1 MSATDRPALRS
12 VVVHLHL
19 YQPPRE
25 DPWLGEIEREPEAAP
40 DHDWTAR
47 VERTSYRALAAARVL
62 DPEGRVRRVVDT
74 FALASFDA
82 APSLLAW
89 MADQAPATYAALIAA
104 DRASRARL
112 GHGNALAHPYDHAIL
127 PLLSRRDKA
136 TEVRWG
142 IADFRRR
149 FAREPD
155 GMWCP
160 ETAVDDE
167 TLDVLAEHG
176 IRFTIVAPHQL
187 TALPPDGR
195 PGRYRTANGRE
206 IALLAYDD
214 ALARAVAFGP
224 LLRDGRTWAQRMAG
238 EAPAVDADAAGAAER
253 VTCVATAAETYGH
266 HHPFG
271 EMALAAML
279 EAAGAEP
286 HVQVE
291 NVASLLARRPA
302 THDVAIVGPSS
313 WSCPHG
319 VERWRRD
326 CGCHADATTSQAW
339 RAPLRAAVTALQAT
353 LDERFARDG
362 AQLFGARG
370 LDPWAVR
377 DGYLADGVGAVPET
391 HDPVWARELLEMA
404 RESLRLHSSGAWFG
418 DVVDRPEVRLML
430 RRAARAL
437 ALGGP
442 HGPAIERAFLQALD
456 AIPLDGAGAAAAA
469 AGDTVGEL
477 YVRHARPSLPAAVRV
492 AAGWAAVRAVGLAGE
507 AAVPDAWRV
516 APTGDADPAAG
527 ESHVV
532 VYDRRLGAPAQLAV
546 RVDVPGPAGSP
557 AGAREPSDSGVSAG
571 APFRMADVDPRAITI
586 LVRPEGG
593 HALEVRGIPS
603 GLAIAVKLTDVPE
616 RARRAVELALR
627 RAVVNRLLDPD
638 ERALLA
644 AGEAT
649 LAELVEAA
657 LVRAVQR
664 LALDAS
670 PAAQARVHGLAD
682 LAESTGGVPAD
693 AQTML
698 ARVRGVVGLEVRER
712 LAPVAWRLGFST
724 RAWLGDA
731 GQVG

>member
-1 MSATDRPALRS
+1 MRS
-12 VVVHLHL
+12 IVVHLHL

-62 DPEGRVRRVVDT
+62 DGEGRVRRVVET
-74 FALASFDA
+74 FAQASFDA
-82 APSLLAW
+82 APTLLAW
-89 MADQAPATYAALIAA
+89 MADQAPATYAALVAA

-112 GHGNALAHPYDHAIL
+112 GFGNALAHPYDHAIL
-127 PLLSRRDKA
+127 PLLSRRDKV

-149 FAREPD
+149 FGRDPD

-176 IRFTIVAPHQL
+176 MRFTIVAPHQL
-187 TALPPDGR
+187 TTLPPDGR
-195 PGRYRTANGRE
+195 PGRYRTAGGRE
-206 IALLAYDD
+206 IALMAYDD

-224 LLRDGRTWAQRMAG
+224 LLRDGRAWARRMAG
-238 EAPAVDADAAGAAER
+238 DETADATGAGENAGGVAS
-253 VTCVATAAETYGH
+253 VATVAETYGH

-279 EAAGAEP
+279 EAAAARP

-291 NVASLLARRPA
+291 NFASLLARWPA
-302 THDVAIVGPSS
+302 AHDVALVGPSS

-326 CGCHADATTSQAW
+326 CGCHADASTSQRW
-339 RAPLRAAVTALQAT
+339 RAPLRAAVTALQHA
-353 LDERFARDG
+353 LDQRFAHDG
-362 AQLFGARG
+362 AALFGERG
-370 LDPWAVR
+370 LDPWTVR
-377 DGYLADGVGAVPET
+377 DAYLADGVGAVPET
-391 HDPVWARELLEMA
+391 RDPVWARELLEMA
-404 RESLRLHSSGAWFG
+404 RESLRLNTSGAWFG
-418 DVVDRPEVRLML
+418 DLLDRPEVRTML
-430 RRAARAL
+430 RHAARAL

-442 HGPAIERAFLQALD
+442 HHGPAAERAFLQALD
-456 AIPLDGAGAAAAA
+456 DVPLDDAADANAGGT
-469 AGDTVGEL
+469 AGDL
-477 YVRHARPSLPAAVRV
+477 YVRHARPALPAAVRV

-516 APTGDADPAAG
+516 AVEDDAGGNLA
-527 ESHVV
+527 ESVV
-532 VYDRRLGAPAQLAV
+532 TVADRRLGATARLAV

-557 AGAREPSDSGVSAG
+557 AAAREATDNGASEG

-603 GLAIAVKLTDVPE
+603 GLAIAVKLSDVPE
-616 RARRAVELALR
+616 RARHAVELALR
-627 RAVVNRLLDPD
+627 RAVVHRLLDPD

-649 LAELVEAA
+649 LAALVEAA

-682 LAESTGGVPAD
+682 LAESTGNGVPAD

-724 RAWLGDA
+724 RAWLGESDA
-731 GQVG
+731 TA

>member
-1 MSATDRPALRS
+1 MRS
-12 VVVHLHL
+12 IVVHLHL

-62 DPEGRVRRVVDT
+62 DAEGRVRRVVET
-74 FALASFDA
+74 FAQASFDA
-82 APSLLAW
+82 APTLLAW
-89 MADQAPATYAALIAA
+89 MADQAPATYAALVAA

-112 GHGNALAHPYDHAIL
+112 GFGNALAHPYDHAIL
-127 PLLSRRDKA
+127 PLLSRRDKV

-149 FAREPD
+149 FGRDPD

-176 IRFTIVAPHQL
+176 MRFTIVAPHQL
-187 TALPPDGR
+187 TAPPPDGR
-195 PGRYRTANGRE
+195 PGRYRTEGGRE

-224 LLRDGRTWAQRMAG
+224 LLRDGRAWARRMAG
-238 EAPAVDADAAGAAER
+238 DETADETDAADGG
-253 VTCVATAAETYGH
+253 VTSVATVAETYGH

-279 EAAGAEP
+279 EAAAARP
-286 HVQVE
+286 RVQVE
-291 NVASLLARRPA
+291 NFASLLARWPA
-302 THDVAIVGPSS
+302 AHDVTLVGPSS

-326 CGCHADATTSQAW
+326 CGCHADASTSQRW
-339 RAPLRAAVTALQAT
+339 RAPLRAAVTALQHA
-353 LDERFARDG
+353 LDARFAHDG
-362 AQLFGARG
+362 AALFGERG
-370 LDPWAVR
+370 LDPWTVR
-377 DGYLADGVGAVPET
+377 DAYLADGVGAVPET
-391 HDPVWARELLEMA
+391 RDPVWARELLEMA
-404 RESLRLHSSGAWFG
+404 RESLRLNTSGAWFG
-418 DVVDRPEVRLML
+418 DLLDRPEVRTML
-430 RRAARAL
+430 RHAARAL

-442 HGPAIERAFLQALD
+442 HHGPAAERAFLNALD
-456 AIPLDGAGAAAAA
+456 DVPLDDGGGT
-469 AGDTVGEL
+469 AGDL
-477 YVRHARPSLPAAVRV
+477 YVRHARPALPAAVRV

-516 APTGDADPAAG
+516 AVEDDAGGDLA
-527 ESHVV
+527 ESVV
-532 VYDRRLGAPAQLAV
+532 TVADRRLGATARLAV

-557 AGAREPSDSGVSAG
+557 AAAREATDNGASEGAR
-571 APFRMADVDPRAITI
+571 FRMADVDPRAITI

-603 GLAIAVKLTDVPE
+603 GLAIAVKLSDVPE
-616 RARRAVELALR
+616 RARHAVELALR
-627 RAVVNRLLDPD
+627 RAVVHRLLDPD

-649 LAELVEAA
+649 LAALVEAA

-682 LAESTGGVPAD
+682 LAESTGGEVPAD

-724 RAWLGDA
+724 RAWLGESEA
-731 GQVG
+731 TA

>member
-1 MSATDRPALRS
+1 MRS

-62 DPEGRVRRVVDT
+62 DAEGRVRRVVET
-74 FALASFDA
+74 FAHASFDA
-82 APSLLAW
+82 APTLLAW
-89 MADQAPATYAALIAA
+89 MADQAPATYAALLAA

-149 FAREPD
+149 FGREPD

-176 IRFTIVAPHQL
+176 LRFTIVAPHQL
-187 TALPPDGR
+187 TAPPPDGR
-195 PGRYRTANGRE
+195 PGRYRTAAGRE
-206 IALLAYDD
+206 IALLPYDD

-224 LLRDGRTWAQRMAG
+224 LLRDGRLWARRMAG
-238 EAPAVDADAAGAAER
+238 EAPEDADAGAEG
-253 VTCVATAAETYGH
+253 VTGVATVAETYGH

-279 EAAGAEP
+279 EAAGAQP

-291 NVASLLARRPA
+291 NFASLLARRPA
-302 THDVAIVGPSS
+302 AHDVALVGASS

-326 CGCHADATTSQAW
+326 CGCHADPGTSQRW
-339 RAPLRAAVTALQAT
+339 RAPLRAAVDGLQQA

-362 AQLFGARG
+362 HALFGERG

-377 DGYLADGVGAVPET
+377 DAYLADGVGAVPET
-391 HDPVWARELLEMA
+391 GDAVWARELLEMA
-404 RESLRLHSSGAWFG
+404 REGLRLHTSGAWYG
-418 DVVDRPEVRLML
+418 DTVDRPEVRTML
-430 RRAARAL
+430 RHAARAL
-437 ALGGP
+437 ALAGP
-442 HGPAIERAFLQALD
+442 HASAVERAFVQALD
-456 AIPLDGAGAAAAA
+456 AIPLDDAGDGGGVGAGA
-469 AGDTVGEL
+469 TVGDL
-477 YVRHARPSLPAAVRV
+477 YVRHARPALPAAVRV

-516 APTGDADPAAG
+516 APDEVPGVDPA
-527 ESHVV
+527 ELVLVV
-532 VYDRRLGAPAQLAV
+532 ADRRLGAPARFAV

-557 AGAREPSDSGVSAG
+557 ASGREPTDAGLSGG

-593 HALEVRGIPS
+593 HALEVRGIPH
-603 GLAIAVKLTDVPE
+603 GLAVAVKLADVPE

-627 RAVVNRLLDPD
+627 RAVVHRLLDPD

-670 PAAQARVHGLAD
+670 PAAQARVHGLVD
-682 LAESTGGVPAD
+682 LAESTGGGVVPTD

-698 ARVRGVVGLEVRER
+698 ARVRAVVGLDERQR

-724 RAWLGDA
+724 RAWLGEDDA
-731 GQVG
+731 RV

>member
-1 MSATDRPALRS
+1 MRS
-12 VVVHLHL
+12 VIVHLHL

-25 DPWLGEIEREPEAAP
+25 DPWLGEIEREAAAAP

-149 FAREPD
+149 FTREPD

-160 ETAVDDE
+160 ETAIDDE

-238 EAPAVDADAAGAAER
+238 EAPAEARDAEASGDASGER
-253 VTCVATAAETYGH
+253 VTSVVTAAETYGH

-271 EMALAAML
+271 ELALAAML
-279 EAAGAEP
+279 EAASAEA

-291 NVASLLARRPA
+291 NVASLLARRPP
-302 THDVAIVGPSS
+302 THDVTIVGPSA

-319 VERWRRD
+319 VERWRAD
-326 CGCHADATTSQAW
+326 CGCRTDPETSQAW
-339 RAPLRAAVTALQAT
+339 RAPLRAAVTSLQET

-362 AQLFGARG
+362 AALFGERG
-370 LDPWAVR
+370 LDPWTVR
-377 DGYLADGVGAVPET
+377 DAYLADGVGAVPET
-391 HDPVWARELLEMA
+391 RDPVWARELLEMS
-404 RESLRLHSSGAWFG
+404 RESMRLHTAGAWYG
-418 DVVDRPEVRLML
+418 DLVDRPEVRSML
-430 RRAARAL
+430 RHAARAL

-442 HGPAIERAFLQALD
+442 HGPAIERAFVQALD
-456 AIPLDGAGAAAAA
+456 EIPVEDASIG
-469 AGDTVGEL
+469 TVGEL
-477 YVRHARPSLPAAVRV
+477 YVRHARPALPAAVRV

-516 APTGDADPAAG
+516 SPSEERGADATETLVTVA
-527 ESHVV
+527 
-532 VYDRRLGAPAQLAV
+532 DRRLGAPARLAV

-557 AGAREPSDSGVSAG
+557 AGAREPSADGLSAG

-603 GLAIAVKLTDVPE
+603 GLAIAVKLSDVPE

-627 RAVVNRLLDPD
+627 RAVVHRLLDPE

-724 RAWLGDA
+724 RAWLGEA
-731 GQVG
+731 GTVG